1 MFAHMYEDSHV
12 HAHAGH
18 ADSHVRHQV
27 YAHLCM
33 HMCMQAHVC
42 MHNTCTRSHTSMQM
56 YTHTLDMQ
64 THVCADMQGT
74 RCADAH
80 MYAGSCVY
88 IQQMYT
94 LTHACTCE
102 CAGSHV
108 HIHTRH
114 TGSHMS
120 VRTGVRAHTC
130 THMQGT
136 RCAGSQVHTPGVHT
150 QPLLGIAVGLSG
162 SGEEHSSGRKSDTSS
177 SGALF
182 KFPALHML

>member
-1 MFAHMYEDSHV
+1 MYAHVYAGSCVYAQHMYTFTHKYADV
-12 HAHAGH
+12 HAHVRH
-18 ADSHVRHQV
+18 ADSRVCRHARHQV
-27 YAHLCM
+27 CR
-33 HMCMQAHVC
+33 C
-42 MHNTCTRSHTSMQM
+42 
-56 YTHTLDMQ
+56 
-64 THVCADMQGT
+64 THVC
-74 RCADAH
+74 R
-80 MYAGSCVY
+80 SCVY